1 MDFQSEITN
10 LINRDL
16 ITVQKPGR
24 YVGGEFNQILK
35 RWDDVDFHVALAF
48 PDIYDIGFPNLGIA
62 ALYNAINTRNDALA
76 ERSFSPWKDMEDLLR
91 IKGIPLFT
99 LESKRPVNK
108 FDLVGFSIPYETL
121 YTNVLNF
128 LDLSNIPI
136 HTIDR
141 TDTDPVII
149 AGGHATF
156 NPEPMHAFIDAF
168 VIGEGEEVIH
178 EIIDVLIKN
187 TDRSRSEKLQALNEI
202 SAVYIPSLYPERNS
216 VSFVN
221 SSNITAKIAP
231 TQEKVMKRI
240 VRKLDAPI
248 HHMLVPNIEV
258 VHDRIAIEIMRG
270 CSRGCRFC
278 QAGMVMRPVREFSS
292 GNIIAS
298 VKEMI
303 VRTGIT
309 ELSLLSLSTSD
320 HTQINM
326 ILDEVNTLSEQY
338 HLDFSLPS
346 LRIESFGQEMMDAMS
361 SKRKGN
367 FTIAPEAGSD
377 TRRAAINKP
386 IPEADILETVT
397 QICEKGWNNIK
408 LYFMIGFPGESM
420 DDIQA
425 IIDLCRQIHSIG
437 KKAQRGRF
445 VLNVSIN
452 TLIPKAHTPYQWAPL
467 EAKESVILKYTV
479 LRDGLRPLQ
488 IKVNYPDYDL
498 VQLEALLSRGDRDLS
513 KLIYSAWKNGAK
525 FDAWR
530 EGYSAQIWQD
540 AANETGIDIP
550 TYLFEEKSL
559 DQVFPWDHINIGVDK
574 DFLKQEFLKNRSGE
588 LTPGCFER
596 CAACGVNRNLAIDCS
611 KARAGAL

>member
-1 MDFQSEITN
+1 MDFQSEIAK
-10 LINRDL
+10 LIDRDL

-35 RWDDVDFHVALAF
+35 RWEDVDFHVALAF
-48 PDIYDIGFPNLGIA
+48 PDIYDVGFPNLGIA

-76 ERSFSPWKDMEDLLR
+76 ERSFSPWKDMEELLR
-91 IKGIPLFT
+91 DKGVPLFT
-99 LESKRPVNK
+99 LESKRPVCD

-136 HTIDR
+136 HTIER
-141 TDTDPVII
+141 LDTDPLII

-156 NPEPMHAFIDAF
+156 NPEPMHAFMDAF

-178 EIIDVLIKN
+178 EIIDILIKN
-187 TDRSRSEKLQALNEI
+187 TGRPRSDKLQALHDI
-202 SAVYIPSLYPERNS
+202 SGVYVPSPYSKGSS
-216 VSFVN
+216 VSIKDHTPAN
-221 SSNITAKIAP
+221 LNTETP
-231 TQEKVMKRI
+231 EKVKKRI
-240 VRKLDAPI
+240 VRKLEAPI
-248 HHMLVPNIEV
+248 HHTLVPNIEV

-270 CSRGCRFC
+270 CSRGCQFC
-278 QAGMVMRPVREFSS
+278 QAGMVMRPVRELSA

-320 HTQINM
+320 HTQINL

-346 LRIESFGQEMMDAMS
+346 LRIESFGQEMMDAMR

-386 IPEADILETVT
+386 IPESDILETVT
-397 QICEKGWNNIK
+397 QICEKGWNNLK
-408 LYFMIGFPGESM
+408 LYFMIGFPGETL
-420 DDIQA
+420 DDIHA
-425 IIDLCRQIHSIG
+425 IIDLCRQIHTIG
-437 KKAQRGRF
+437 KKALKGRF

-467 EAKESVILKYTV
+467 EDKESVISKYTL

-513 KLIYSAWKNGAK
+513 KLIFSAWKNGAK

-530 EGYSAQIWQD
+530 EGFSAQIWQD
-540 AANETGIDIP
+540 AANEIGINIP
-550 TYLFEEKSL
+550 LYLFEERSL
-559 DQVFPWDHINIGVDK
+559 DQVLPWDHINIGVDK
-574 DFLKQEFLKNRSGE
+574 DFLKQEFLRNRSGE

-596 CAACGVNRNLAIDCS
+596 CAACGVNRSLAIDCN
-611 KARAGAL
+611 KARVGAL